1 MENAM
6 VIHECCVKKKKK
18 KKKKKKEVSD
28 RGYGEMI
35 HTVPTRL
42 SPLKAALAVS
52 VREEDVQSCS
62 SREKRIFFHASL
74 SLNQSSQY
82 KVLDG
87 NIKNPATTLA
97 PSLLFPISAYLARS
111 ESLRLVACTCK
122 AHAHRDL
129 VRSLHLPTSLSDL
142 EVSFFPARR
151 NVV

>member
-1 MENAM
+1 M
-6 VIHECCVKKKKK
+6 KKK

-35 HTVPTRL
+35 PTRL

-87 NIKNPATTLA
+87 NIKIPQ
-97 PSLLFPISAYLARS
+97 LL
-111 ESLRLVACTCK
+111 
-122 AHAHRDL
+122 
-129 VRSLHLPTSLSDL
+129 
-142 EVSFFPARR
+142 
-151 NVV
+151 